1 MPQKK
6 VSVCIVTLNA
16 SKYLHHCLTLLEQSQ
31 GAEIEQIIV
40 VDNRSN
46 DNTVKM
52 IHEKHSSVILI
63 QNNRNEGYTI
73 PMNRAMK
80 EADGEYLLILNP
92 DAFVKPKAVAALANF
107 LDLHPEVGIAGPKV
121 LNVDG
126 TFQKSCRRGVARP
139 WNVISYFTG
148 LAERFPD
155 NSKYTGYH
163 LSHLDEN
170 ILNEVD
176 GVSGS
181 CMMIR
186 RNLIDKIDCF
196 DERFFAY
203 QEDSDYCFRAKA
215 AGWKIYYVPEAE
227 VIHDAGRGG
236 SAAYKYR
243 SLFEWHRSYYLL
255 YKKHFSADYFPLV
268 NGLFYSA
275 MLGKLLMKVIREAVR
290 N

>member
-31 GAEIEQIIV
+31 GAEVEQIIV

-52 IHEKHSSVILI
+52 IHEKHSSVTLI

-148 LAERFPD
+148 LAARFPD

-275 MLGKLLMKVIREAVR
+275 MLGKLLITVIREAVR

>member
-31 GAEIEQIIV
+31 GAEVEQIIV

-52 IHEKHSSVILI
+52 IHEKHSSVTLI

-148 LAERFPD
+148 LAARFPD

-255 YKKHFSADYFPLV
+255 YKKHFSADYFPLA

-275 MLGKLLMKVIREAVR
+275 MLGKLLMTVIREAVR

>member
-16 SKYLHHCLTLLEQSQ
+16 SKYLHHCLTLLEKSQ
-31 GAEIEQIIV
+31 GAEVEQIIV

-52 IHEKHSSVILI
+52 IHEKHSSVTLI

-148 LAERFPD
+148 LAARFPD

-255 YKKHFSADYFPLV
+255 YKKHFSADYFPLA
-268 NGLFYSA
+268 NGLCYSA
-275 MLGKLLMKVIREAVR
+275 MLGKLLMTVIREAVR

>member
-52 IHEKHSSVILI
+52 IHEKHSSVTLI

-275 MLGKLLMKVIREAVR
+275 MLGKLLMTVIREAVR

>member
-31 GAEIEQIIV
+31 DAEIEQIIV

-52 IHEKHSSVILI
+52 IHEKHSSVTLI

-148 LAERFPD
+148 LAARFPD

-255 YKKHFSADYFPLV
+255 YKKHFSADYFPLF

>member
-1 MPQKK
+1 MPQNK

-52 IHEKHSSVILI
+52 IHEKHSSVTLI

-107 LDLHPEVGIAGPKV
+107 LDLYPEVGIAGPKV

-148 LAERFPD
+148 LAARFPD

-275 MLGKLLMKVIREAVR
+275 MLGKLLMTVIREAVR

>member
-16 SKYLHHCLTLLEQSQ
+16 SKYLHHCLTLLEKSQ
-31 GAEIEQIIV
+31 GTEVEQIIV

-275 MLGKLLMKVIREAVR
+275 MLGKLLITVIREAVR

>member
-31 GAEIEQIIV
+31 GAEVEQIIV

-148 LAERFPD
+148 LAARFPD

>member
-31 GAEIEQIIV
+31 GDEIEQIIV

-148 LAERFPD
+148 LAARFPD

>member
-1 MPQKK
+1 M
-6 VSVCIVTLNA
+6 
-16 SKYLHHCLTLLEQSQ
+16 TLLEKSQ
-31 GAEIEQIIV
+31 GAEVEQIIV

-52 IHEKHSSVILI
+52 IHEKHSSVTLI

-148 LAERFPD
+148 LAARFPD

-227 VIHDAGRGG
+227 VIHDSGRGG

-275 MLGKLLMKVIREAVR
+275 MLGKLLMTVIREAVR

>member
-275 MLGKLLMKVIREAVR
+275 MLGKLLMTVIREAVR

>member
-31 GAEIEQIIV
+31 GAEVEQIIV

-52 IHEKHSSVILI
+52 IHEKHSSVTLI

-148 LAERFPD
+148 LAARFPD

-227 VIHDAGRGG
+227 VIHDSGRGG

-275 MLGKLLMKVIREAVR
+275 MLGKLLMTVIREAVR

>member
-31 GAEIEQIIV
+31 GAEVEQIIV

-52 IHEKHSSVILI
+52 IHEKHSSVTLI

-80 EADGEYLLILNP
+80 ETDSEYLLILNP

-275 MLGKLLMKVIREAVR
+275 MLGKLLMTVIREAVR

>member
-31 GAEIEQIIV
+31 DAEIEQIIV

-52 IHEKHSSVILI
+52 IHENHSSVKLI

-148 LAERFPD
+148 LAARFPD

>member
-31 GAEIEQIIV
+31 GAEVEQIIV

-52 IHEKHSSVILI
+52 IHEKHSSVTLI

-107 LDLHPEVGIAGPKV
+107 LDLHPEVGITGPKV

-148 LAERFPD
+148 LAARFPD

-275 MLGKLLMKVIREAVR
+275 MLGKLLMTVIREAVR

>member
-31 GAEIEQIIV
+31 DAEIEQIIV

-52 IHEKHSSVILI
+52 IHEKHSSVTLI

-148 LAERFPD
+148 LAARFPD

>member
-31 GAEIEQIIV
+31 GAEVEQIIV

-52 IHEKHSSVILI
+52 IHEKHSSVTLI

-227 VIHDAGRGG
+227 VIHYAGRGG

-275 MLGKLLMKVIREAVR
+275 MLGKLLMTVIREAVR